1 MVNVCSFSIGMFLW
15 VDQTTS
21 KNLHKL
27 YQIRK
32 HSSRM
37 SVPFGGGGD
46 PQVNKFKQVPCVM
59 SRGLELGRP
68 LEDPLE
74 KGVLCLRVP
83 CSGGWALYNEVQC
96 IMGNGHMGPPP
107 SPPYGYNDSQTWLK
121 TLPSYSFVGGR
132 FQLNANCLLAE
143 RCTGNIVNKYEYIWS
158 ESPLWWCP
166 CCTSLNMSWGP
177 GSFYSGSG
185 VRLGPC

>member
-37 SVPFGGGGD
+37 SVPFGGD

-96 IMGNGHMGPPP
+96 IMGNGHCEKT
-107 SPPYGYNDSQTWLK
+107 DRQTRLK
-121 TLPSYSFVGGR
+121 HYLSVT
-132 FQLNANCLLAE
+132 LLADGKHV
-143 RCTGNIVNKYEYIWS
+143 RDGPFNSTGNLLQWDPCFRKDDVCISVNVS
-158 ESPLWWCP
+158 
-166 CCTSLNMSWGP
+166 
-177 GSFYSGSG
+177 
-185 VRLGPC
+185 